1 MAKKTTKVCVGSKK
15 SKKGSSSEA
24 ENSAEKCFAPM
35 TKREAAEV
43 ARIARAI
50 LTGKFKHNKNVH
62 LVRIG

>member
-15 SKKGSSSEA
+15 AK
-24 ENSAEKCFAPM
+24 KCFSPM

-50 LTGKFKHNKNVH
+50 LAGKFKHNKNVR
-62 LVRIG
+62 LIRVG